1 MCSIDNTKH
10 CDNCLEV
17 VVETDSGFTL
27 EFTYDP
33 RDKDNDIL
41 RTWLFATG
49 FVDGVLVRGVGDTV
63 WSSMT
68 KEEWQIGQA

>member
-1 MCSIDNTKH
+1 MCKLDGAK
-10 CDNCLEV
+10 CDNCFEV
-17 VVETDSGFTL
+17 VVETDSGMTL

-33 RDKDNDIL
+33 KDKDNDIL

-63 WSSMT
+63 WTTMT
-68 KEEWQIGQA
+68 KEEWEDGQA